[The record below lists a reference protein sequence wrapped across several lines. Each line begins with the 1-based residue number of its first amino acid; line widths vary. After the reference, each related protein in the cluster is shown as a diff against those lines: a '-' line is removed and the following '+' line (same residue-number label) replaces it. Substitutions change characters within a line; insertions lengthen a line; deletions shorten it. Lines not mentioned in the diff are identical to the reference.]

1 MKGISTAARR
11 IARAHN
17 QCVGNLSGGKLV
29 FDADGEG
36 GEWYSANSYGFGPG
50 DIVVTV
56 RWTLMSLQEAQ
67 NIIDRRETP

>member
-1 MKGISTAARR
+1 MKPISTAARR
-11 IARAHN
+11 IAQAHN

-36 GEWYSANSYGFGPG
+36 GEWYSANAYGFGPG

-56 RWTLMSLQEAQ
+56 RSSLMSLREAQ
-67 NIIDRRETP
+67 NILDRRKTP